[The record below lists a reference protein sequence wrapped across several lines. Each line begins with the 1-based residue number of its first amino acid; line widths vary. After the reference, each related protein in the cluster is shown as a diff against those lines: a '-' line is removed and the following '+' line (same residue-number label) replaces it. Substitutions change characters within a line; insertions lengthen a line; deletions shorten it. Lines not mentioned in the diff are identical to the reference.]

1 MGLDVYVYRCPDR
14 AAARASEAEFE
25 KISMKVSAKLRQRL
39 FGSTDWKAMDNY
51 PQEKRDEFWR
61 LQKEETAP
69 ARERLGI
76 PEEGYGHSTDEK
88 IEQDSAKHPKHYFKI
103 GYFRSSYNDG
113 GFNSYAQRLG
123 IPSLNEIFDNED
135 GEYEFVPDW
144 AKARDAAVDALT
156 VLRKK
161 DFGFDVVSIEPNVF
175 LGPPKITSDNEALLA
190 FRKQFDTWADRKDGN
205 GFTAYENGEG
215 MFNVKGMTIHAA
227 IPGICTKMRQ
237 PIPCTYLVVKRD
249 EENWYAQALEIVIE
263 TCNYVLEQPDRANYY
278 LHWSG

>member
-25 KISMKVSAKLRQRL
+25 KISETVSAKLRQRL

-69 ARERLGI
+69 VRERLGI
-76 PEEGYGHSTDEK
+76 PEQGYGHSTDEK
-88 IEQDSAKHPKHYFKI
+88 IERDSAKHPEHYFKI

-113 GFNSYAQRLG
+113 GFNAYARRLG
-123 IPSLNEIFDNED
+123 IPSLNGIFDNEG

-144 AKARDAAVDALT
+144 AKARDAAVNALT

-161 DFGFDVVSIEPNVF
+161 DFGFDVFEVAPNVF
-175 LGPPKITSDNEALLA
+175 SGPPLITNENEALA
-190 FRKQFDTWADRKDGN
+190 TFKKQFDQWQEEQN
-205 GFTAYENGEG
+205 GFESYSNGEG
-215 MFNVKGMTIHAA
+215 HYMRKGCTIHAA
-227 IPGICTKMRQ
+227 LPGTKDFLGRALT
-237 PIPCTYLVVKRD
+237 CTYLVVKRD

-263 TCNYVLEQPDRANYY
+263 TCNYVLEQPDRDHYY